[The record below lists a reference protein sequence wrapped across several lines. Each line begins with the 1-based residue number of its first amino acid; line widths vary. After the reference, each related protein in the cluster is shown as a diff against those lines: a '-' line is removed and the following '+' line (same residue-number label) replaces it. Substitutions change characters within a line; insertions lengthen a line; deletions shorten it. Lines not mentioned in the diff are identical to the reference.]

1 MKEYN
6 NIKEL
11 EKDYPDLAIKVKE
24 HFKDKSLNNNEI
36 ILFNFIKAGW
46 EKPRVSTLGWISP

>member
-24 HFKDKSLNNNEI
+24 HFKDKSLNFPLSAI
-36 ILFNFIKAGW
+36 GLIMKYIMDIYLIL
-46 EKPRVSTLGWISP
+46 

>member
-36 ILFNFIKAGW
+36 ILFPLSVIGLHSCF
-46 EKPRVSTLGWISP
+46 